1 MSIKTKV
8 PLSVAL
14 FLGLCGTVMAGDS
27 GENHQDGGNATG
39 PNPFMTI
46 SGESHRGGGNDAFA
60 QHVVQL
66 HVVSHHVKK

>member
-1 MSIKTKV
+1 
-8 PLSVAL
+8 
-14 FLGLCGTVMAGDS
+14 MAGDS